1 MSDRRQFVRRATVLG
16 AAAALTPRLQA
27 LAQDAGT
34 PAAGTPEATPVVP
47 VADISTL
54 PLKNPG
60 QLTPHHDELVFPPWF
75 IDEDPSNGQ
84 GFEGALAAAI
94 AERLGFT
101 PDQVVWG
108 VTAFN
113 VSYAPGPK
121 EFDFYIAEVSITE
134 ERKEAVDFSDPYYT
148 SPLTV
153 VTTEGSPVA
162 EATTLDELKQFTFA
176 AQVGT
181 TYYTYIADI
190 IQPEA
195 EPLVLDVTLD
205 SLTQLVNGAADAVVL
220 DLETAIFVTTEQY
233 EGLVIAGVLPGNVGE
248 GMGLVFEKGSELVPY
263 VNSAIASLIADGTR
277 DALIEEWLPG
287 PVTSPSLPKP
297 PGSTNPTG
305 QGVTPAGLG
314 VSGTGHW
321 NDTVVSRQIP
331 KVENHGLR
339 RLVRC
344 PDD

>member
-1 MSDRRQFVRRATVLG
+1 MQS
-16 AAAALTPRLQA
+16 AADAIPALTAAVRQTGNMLFRKERVSYVRSTSVRSSRDSAGSCGRLDSCA
-27 LAQDAGT
+27 PGSRSGCWD

-233 EGLVIAGVLPGNVGE
+233 EGLVIAGVLPGNVGS
-248 GMGLVFEKGSELVPY
+248 GMGLVFEKGSEL
-263 VNSAIASLIADGTR
+263 S
-277 DALIEEWLPG
+277 
-287 PVTSPSLPKP
+287 SP
-297 PGSTNPTG
+297 T
-305 QGVTPAGLG
+305 
-314 VSGTGHW
+314 
-321 NDTVVSRQIP
+321 
-331 KVENHGLR
+331 
-339 RLVRC
+339 
-344 PDD
+344 